1 MKRIVLRL
9 AVLAIAFLLFQ
20 RPVFSQAFTFNCSRD
35 TILPGC
41 SPNPCVKITTLI
53 PDLHRS
59 TDTYTLNPITTNG
72 SSCFPAYSDP
82 SITGTPT
89 NLTSDDTY
97 TAPINIGFPFPFYG
111 TFYNNLVVSTNG
123 VVCFDISRAF
133 LAAHWNII
141 NGGFPQNLPS
151 AFYDRAIIMGPYHDL
166 DPTIPTSPTQRIQYV
181 TTGAAPHR
189 KWILSFF
196 RVPLYN
202 CPSLIENTHQIV
214 LHESTGIIEV
224 LIFSKQVCNT
234 WNQGRAMVGIQNFN
248 RDQAVMAPGRRA
260 TDPPWGNINMNESW
274 RFVPSAGPS
283 LFKRVELYDIGGN
296 FISTGTTN
304 SLGNGTLEA
313 EFPDVCP
320 PAGTTTTYIIRSVYE
335 KNDDPAVEIFGTDTV
350 RVIKGPPTDL
360 NATFT
365 TTPTSCGANS
375 GTITVNVPTGTG
387 AAPFEYILDGGTPQA
402 SNVFTNL
409 AQGNYV
415 VQVNDAGGCGST
427 LNVAVAQTGALSANI
442 TTMATACPGVNN
454 GSATITPTNG
464 TGPYNFTLNPG
475 SVTQSG
481 ATATFNG
488 LTVGSYTVAITDNG
502 GCATVTPLTFNIAAG
517 AGLSSTQ
524 TATPPSCNGAA
535 NGSITIN
542 TLNGSA
548 PYTFTLNPGSI
559 SQASN
564 VFTNL
569 AAGNY
574 TISYTDGAGCV
585 SAVIP
590 VTVPAGPS
598 LTTTAAATNVL
609 CNGGATGSITV
620 TQPAAGTPPYE
631 YSIDGGANWQT
642 STIFNGL
649 AANTYTILFRE
660 SNGCQGQVTATV
672 GQPSALAA
680 SLAITPVVCN
690 GQSNGII
697 TVNAS
702 GGTAPYQYSIDGGAN
717 WQTSNTF
724 TVAAG
729 GYTILIRDNNLCT
742 VSQNANVTE
751 PPALTASVTTT
762 NATCNGGPDG
772 TITVTA
778 NGGNSSYQY
787 SLDNSN
793 FQSSN
798 VFNVVAGTYTAYV
811 RDNLN
816 CSFTLPNIVVGLT
829 DNLTYSTPVSPLI
842 CEGTSTQLQVV
853 SNAIQYAWSPA
864 TGLSNTNIANPV
876 ANPTITTTY
885 TVTLTLGNCS
895 VNIPYTVNVN
905 PAPVPNAGPDGFI
918 CYGQNYQLQGSGGVQ
933 YNWSPSNFLSSST
946 VSNPVATPDN
956 TVTYS
961 LSVIDANGCQSLV
974 NDNITVDVT
983 PPITVTTFPADT
995 IVHEGAQFQ
1004 IRAVSIATNYSWT
1017 PSVGLSNPFI
1027 ADPVVTAGSAGDVII
1042 YQVEAS
1048 TIAGCRGDAVVRVQV
1063 YKGPDIYMP
1072 TAFTPNNDGRN
1083 DIFRP
1088 FTVGVKQINF
1098 FRIFNRSGQEM
1109 FSTKNLGAGWDGKLG
1124 GVEQPSGVYVWMV
1137 QGVTEDGKVLTK
1149 KGTVALIR

>member
-1 MKRIVLRL
+1 MKRIVLRQ
-9 AVLAIAFLLFQ
+9 AVLAIVLLLFQ
-20 RPVFSQAFTFNCSRD
+20 QTLFSQAFTFNCSRD
-35 TILPGC
+35 TLIPGC

-82 SITGTPT
+82 SVTGTPT

-111 TFYNNLVVSTNG
+111 TYYNNLVVSTNG
-123 VVCFDISRAF
+123 MLSFDASRAF
-133 LAAHWNII
+133 LFAHWNII

-166 DPTIPTSPTQRIQYV
+166 DPTALTSPTQRIQHV
-181 TTGAAPHR
+181 TTGTAPHR
-189 KWILSFF
+189 KWILSFY

-224 LIFSKQVCNT
+224 LIFGKQVCNT

-248 RDQAVMAPGRRA
+248 RDQAMMAPGRRA

-296 FISTGTTN
+296 LISTGTAN

-320 PAGTTTTYIIRSVYE
+320 PAGATTTYIIRSVYE
-335 KNDDPAVEIFGTDTV
+335 KIDDPAVEIFGTDTV
-350 RVIKGPPTDL
+350 RVIKGPPADL

-365 TTPTSCGANS
+365 TTPSSCGVNS
-375 GTITVNVPTGTG
+375 GTITVNVPAGTG

-402 SNVFTNL
+402 GNVFTNM

-415 VQVNDAGGCGST
+415 VQVNDAGGCSST
-427 LNVAVAQTGALSANI
+427 LNVAVGQTGTLSATI
-442 TTMATACPGVNN
+442 TTVATACPGVNN
-454 GSATITPTNG
+454 GSAAVTPTNG
-464 TGPYNFTLNPG
+464 TGPYNFTVNPG
-475 SVTQSG
+475 ALTLSG
-481 ATATFNG
+481 ATANFTG
-488 LTVGSYTVAITDNG
+488 LAAGSYSVSITDNA
-502 GCATVTPLTFNIAAG
+502 GCATATPIPFVIAAG
-517 AGLSSTQ
+517 AGLNSTQ
-524 TATPPSCNGAA
+524 TTTTPSCNGAA

-564 VFTNL
+564 IFTNL

-574 TISYTDGAGCV
+574 SISYTDGAGCV

-598 LTTTAAATNVL
+598 LTTTSTATNAL
-609 CNGGATGSITV
+609 CNGSATGSITV

-642 STIFNGL
+642 SNVFNGL
-649 AANTYTILFRE
+649 SANTYTILFRE
-660 SNGCQGQVTATV
+660 SNGCQGQLTQVV
-672 GQPSALAA
+672 NEPMALAA
-680 SLAITPVVCN
+680 TLAQTAVVCN
-690 GQSNGII
+690 GQSNGVI
-697 TVNAS
+697 TVTAS
-702 GGTAPYQYSIDGGAN
+702 GGTGPYQYSIDGGTN
-717 WQTSNTF
+717 WQPGNIF
-724 TVAAG
+724 NVAAG
-729 GYTILIRDNNLCT
+729 SYTITTRDNNLCT
-742 VSQNANVTE
+742 ITGNIVVTE
-751 PPALTASVTTT
+751 PPVLTATAATT

-772 TITVTA
+772 TITVA
-778 NGGNSSYQY
+778 AAGGNSSYQY
-787 SLDNSN
+787 SIDGTN
-793 FQSSN
+793 FQASN
-798 VFNVVAGTYTAYV
+798 VFNVIAGNYTVYV
-811 RDNLN
+811 RDNLG
-816 CSFTLPNIVVGLT
+816 CSFSITNVTVGLT
-829 DNLTYSTPVSPLI
+829 DNLTYNTPVSPVI

-864 TGLSNTNIANPV
+864 TGLSNPGIANPV
-876 ANPTITTTY
+876 ANPSVTTTY

-895 VNIPYTVNVN
+895 VTIPYTVNVN
-905 PAPVPNAGPDGFI
+905 PAPVPDAGPDGFI

-933 YNWSPSNFLSSST
+933 YNWSPSNFLSSSSI
-946 VSNPVATPDN
+946 SNPVATPDN
-956 TVTYS
+956 TTTYA
-961 LSVIDANGCQSLV
+961 LSVVDGNGCQSLV
-974 NDNITVDVT
+974 TDNVTVDVT
-983 PPITVTTFPADT
+983 PPITVTTFPSDT
-995 IVHEGAQFQ
+995 IVHEGHQFQ

-1017 PSVGLSNPFI
+1017 PSVGLNNPFV

-1042 YQVEAS
+1042 YEVAA
-1048 TIAGCRGDAVVRVQV
+1048 TTLAGCRGDGTVRVRV

-1088 FTVGVKQINF
+1088 FTVGINQINY
-1098 FRIFNRSGQEM
+1098 FRIFNRSGQEL

-1124 GVEQPSGVYVWMV
+1124 GVDQPSAVYIWMV
-1137 QGVTEDGKVLTK
+1137 QGVTEDGRVITK